1 MEKLYTIKELSSILN
16 VPESTLRYYRDRF
29 EEFIPVVGKGRKRR
43 YKQESIEIFK
53 QIIKGY
59 EEDLTTKQIRNNL
72 LKKLSKE
79 DSESEINKDQL
90 QQILEKQS
98 QILDLLA
105 EDIRSKKDFEKELD
119 NLKTRLKKI
128 ERALIKLIS
137 DYKHFKN
144 QLDKYID
151 ISHNNKEIL

>member
-43 YKQESIEIFK
+43 YKKESIEIFK

-79 DSESEINKDQL
+79 DSEPEINKDQL

-128 ERALIKLIS
+128 EKALIKLIS
-137 DYKHFKN
+137 DYKHFKK

>member
-43 YKQESIEIFK
+43 YKKESIEIFK

-79 DSESEINKDQL
+79 DSEPEINKDQL

>member
-43 YKQESIEIFK
+43 YKKESIEIFK

-72 LKKLSKE
+72 LKKLSKK
-79 DSESEINKDQL
+79 DSEPEINKDQL

-128 ERALIKLIS
+128 EKALIKLIS
-137 DYKHFKN
+137 NYKHFKK

>member
-1 MEKLYTIKELSSILN
+1 MEKLYTIKELSSILD

-43 YKQESIEIFK
+43 YKKESIEIFK

-72 LKKLSKE
+72 LKKLSKK
-79 DSESEINKDQL
+79 DSEPEINKNQL

-128 ERALIKLIS
+128 EKALIKLIS
-137 DYKHFKN
+137 DYKHFKK